1 MSISLKNPM
10 FEISNLTIA
19 DIKKIIFQEVIKKVD
34 GGWKVYPKKPKKGEK
49 RRKALSKNPHKT
61 YSAALKQLR
70 AVERS
75 KSMRSES
82 IKLQSKAIKSIR
94 KEIILALLSN

>member
-49 RRKALSKNPHKT
+49 P
-61 YSAALKQLR
+61 
-70 AVERS
+70 
-75 KSMRSES
+75 
-82 IKLQSKAIKSIR
+82 
-94 KEIILALLSN
+94 